1 MFTRLG
7 AVILEK
13 PQSEIW
19 SPLLGVVRSLLALA
33 TGLTLLF
40 SNTQTLFSSNSSL
53 VDKSLCSGIDT
64 ANLFC
69 LATPDNIHLA
79 HIFAL
84 FVLALVASGWRPRLT
99 GLLHWWVAWSYHQ
112 AGTFVDGGDQV
123 NMILTLLLVPVTLT
137 DPRVW
142 HWQHITTKENDLERP
157 IAKLIAL
164 GWLSFIRLQVAVIYF
179 HAATAKFAVPEW
191 LNGTA
196 VYYWFGSSTL
206 GMPDWL
212 HPILDPVLNSAA
224 CVLAITWGTMLLE
237 ILLVLGLFAETK
249 YRRPLLKLGLIF
261 HAGIAVV
268 FSLSSFMLA
277 MDAALLL
284 YLGDPTWKF
293 NLPKLP
299 RKSRKI
305 VQFATVK
312 LVMPLHDKPLILPA
326 ELVFD
331 GRCGF
336 CTRIVRAIEQ
346 LDRHHRLRTVAWQ
359 EPTVLERSGLSLQD
373 VRGAAWLVVGNS
385 RLRGAAAINA
395 ALTLTTGNGLA
406 WWFYSLPG
414 IRQLQDGVY
423 AWVANHRHWLK
434 GITPRCKE
442 PLVECSSATD

>member
-7 AVILEK
+7 NQILSK

-19 SPLLGVVRSLLALA
+19 TVLIGVVRSLLALA

-40 SNTQTLFSSNSSL
+40 SSSQTLFLSNSSL
-53 VDKSLCSGIDT
+53 VDKSLCTAVDA

-69 LATPDNIHLA
+69 LVPTNQMHLA

-84 FVLALVASGWRPRLT
+84 LVLALVASGWRPRWT
-99 GLLHWWVAWSYHQ
+99 GLLHWWIAWSYHQ

-137 DPRVW
+137 DPRAW
-142 HWQHITTKENDLERP
+142 HWQHIATKEHDLERP
-157 IAKLIAL
+157 FARLVAL

-179 HAATAKFAVPEW
+179 HAATAKFGVPEW

-206 GMPDWL
+206 GMPNWL
-212 HPILDPVLNSAA
+212 HPIFDPLLNSAA

-237 ILLVLGLFAETK
+237 ILLVLGLLADTR

-284 YLGDPTWKF
+284 YLGDPNWTF
-293 NLPKLP
+293 KLP
-299 RKSRKI
+299 SWLWKN
-305 VQFATVK
+305 VFAAISN
-312 LVMPLHDKPLILPA
+312 PLRSDLLTQRA
-326 ELVFD
+326 VFVFD
-331 GRCGF
+331 RRCGF
-336 CTRIVRAIEQ
+336 CTRVAHTLER
-346 LDRHHRLRTVAWQ
+346 LDQHSRLRTRAWQ
-359 EPTVLERSGLSLQD
+359 EPGILERHGFSQQD
-373 VRGAAWLVVGNS
+373 VKDAAWLLVGNR
-385 RLRGAAAINA
+385 RLRGAAAING
-395 ALTLTTGNGLA
+395 ALALSTGVVLP

-414 IRQLQDGVY
+414 IRQLQDDVY
-423 AWVANHRHWLK
+423 IWVANHRHWLR
-434 GITPRCKE
+434 GVMPRCKE
-442 PLVECSSATD
+442 PMVECSAETD

>member
-1 MFTRLG
+1 
-7 AVILEK
+7 
-13 PQSEIW
+13 
-19 SPLLGVVRSLLALA
+19 LAWYEACWHLP
-33 TGLTLLF
+33 
-40 SNTQTLFSSNSSL
+40 QTLFLSNPSL
-53 VDKSLCSGIDT
+53 IDKSLCSGIDA

-69 LATPDNIHLA
+69 LVPTANMNLA
-79 HIFAL
+79 HS
-84 FVLALVASGWRPRLT
+84 LALGILMIVASGWRPRWT
-99 GLLHWWVAWSYHQ
+99 GILHWWVAWSYHQ

-142 HWQHITTKENDLERP
+142 HWQHAATEDRDLERP
-157 IAKLIAL
+157 IARLVAL
-164 GWLSFIRLQVAVIYF
+164 GWLSLIRLQVAVIYF

-196 VYYWFGSSTL
+196 VYYWFGSETL
-206 GMPDWL
+206 GMPNWL
-212 HPILDPVLNSAA
+212 HPILEPLLNSAA

-237 ILLVLGLFAETK
+237 ILLVLGLLAEPR

-284 YLGDPTWKF
+284 YLGDPNWKLS
-293 NLPKLP
+293 LPKLP
-299 RKSRKI
+299 RRSRKI
-305 VQFATVK
+305 VQVSTLN
-312 LVMPLHDKPLILPA
+312 LVMPLHDQPQISPA

-336 CTRIVRAIEQ
+336 CTRVVRAIEA
-346 LDRHHRLRTVAWQ
+346 LDRHNLLRTVAWQ
-359 EPTVLERSGLSLQD
+359 EPNILERNGLSLQD
-373 VRGAAWLVVGNS
+373 VRDAAWLVVGNS

-395 ALTLTTGNGLA
+395 ALTLTTGNSLA

-414 IRQLQDGVY
+414 IHQLQNCIY
-423 AWVANHRHWLK
+423 AWVADHRRLFR
-434 GITPRCKE
+434 GITPHCQE
-442 PLVECSSATD
+442 PMVECSATN

>member
-7 AVILEK
+7 MQILEK

-19 SPLLGVVRSLLALA
+19 TVLLGAVRSILALS

-40 SNTQTLFSSNSSL
+40 TNTQTLFSSNPSL
-53 VDKSLCSGIDT
+53 IDKSVCSGIDA

-69 LATPDNIHLA
+69 LVSSNQLHLA
-79 HIFAL
+79 HLFAL
-84 FVLALVASGWRPRLT
+84 LGLALVASGWRPRWT
-99 GLLHWWVAWSYHQ
+99 GILHWWIAWSYHQ

-137 DPRVW
+137 DPRAW
-142 HWQHITTKENDLERP
+142 HWQDINTAHHNLERP
-157 IAKLIAL
+157 LAKLIAS

-179 HAATAKFAVPEW
+179 HAATAKFGVPEW

-196 VYYWFGSSTL
+196 VYYWFGSASL

-212 HPILDPVLNSAA
+212 HPILDPLLGSAA

-237 ILLVLGLFAETK
+237 ILLVLGLLADTN
-249 YRRPLLKLGLIF
+249 YRRSLLKLGLIF

-284 YLGDPTWKF
+284 YLGDPNWKF
-293 NLPKLP
+293 KLP
-299 RKSRKI
+299 NWRRQNILAPSLEPS
-305 VQFATVK
+305 VQRAVF
-312 LVMPLHDKPLILPA
+312 I
-326 ELVFD
+326 FD

-336 CTRIVRAIEQ
+336 CTRVAHSLER
-346 LDRHHRLRTVAWQ
+346 LDQHSRLRTRAWQ
-359 EPTVLERSGLSLQD
+359 ETDILERYGLSQQEVKD
-373 VRGAAWLVVGNS
+373 AAWLLLGNR

-395 ALTLTTGNGLA
+395 ALALSTGIGLS
-406 WWFYSLPG
+406 WWLYSLPG

-423 AWVANHRHWLK
+423 SWVASHRHWLK
-434 GITPRCKE
+434 GVTPRCKE
-442 PLVECSSATD
+442 PMVECTPQIEL

>member
-7 AVILEK
+7 IQILETHQTK
-13 PQSEIW
+13 IW
-19 SPLLGVVRSLLALA
+19 SVMLGVARSLLALA

-40 SNTQTLFSSNSSL
+40 TDTQTLFLGNSSL
-53 VDKSLCSGIDT
+53 VDKSLCSGIDA

-69 LATPDNIHLA
+69 LVPTASMNLA
-79 HIFAL
+79 HI
-84 FVLALVASGWRPRLT
+84 LALGILVLVTSGWRPRLT
-99 GLLHWWVAWSYHQ
+99 GIFHWWVAWSYHQ

-123 NMILTLLLVPVTLT
+123 IMILTLLLVPVTLT

-142 HWQHITTKENDLERP
+142 HWQRAATEDHDLERP
-157 IAKLIAL
+157 IARLVAL
-164 GWLSFIRLQVAVIYF
+164 GWLSLIRLQVAVIYF

-196 VYYWFGSSTL
+196 VYYWFGSATL
-206 GMPDWL
+206 GMPAWL
-212 HPILDPVLNSAA
+212 QPILDPLLNSAA

-237 ILLVLGLFAETK
+237 ILLVLGLLAEPG

-284 YLGDPTWKF
+284 YLGDPNWK
-293 NLPKLP
+293 LPKLP
-299 RKSRKI
+299 RRSRKI
-305 VQFATVK
+305 VRVSTVS
-312 LVMPLHDKPLILPA
+312 LVMPLHDQPQTLPA

-336 CTRIVRAIEQ
+336 CTRVVHAIKR
-346 LDRHHRLRTVAWQ
+346 LDRHNRLRIVAWQ
-359 EPTVLERSGLSLQD
+359 EPNILERNGLSLQD
-373 VRGAAWLVVGNS
+373 VHDAAWLVVGNS

-414 IRQLQDGVY
+414 IQQFQNFIY
-423 AWVANHRHWLK
+423 AWVANHRRLFR
-434 GITPRCKE
+434 GTTPHCRE
-442 PLVECSSATD
+442 PMVECSATD

>member
-7 AVILEK
+7 LHILETR
-13 PQSEIW
+13 QTEIW
-19 SPLLGVVRSLLALA
+19 SVLLGAARTILALA

-40 SNTQTLFSSNSSL
+40 SNTQTLFLSNSSL
-53 VDKSLCSGIDT
+53 IDKSLCTGIDA

-69 LATPDNIHLA
+69 LAPTTNMNLA
-79 HIFAL
+79 HA
-84 FVLALVASGWRPRLT
+84 LALGILVIVASGWRPRLT
-99 GLLHWWVAWSYHQ
+99 GVFHWWVAWSYHQ

-123 NMILTLLLVPVTLT
+123 IMILTLLLVPVTLT

-142 HWQHITTKENDLERP
+142 HWQHIATKDHELERP
-157 IAKLIAL
+157 MAKLIAL
-164 GWLSFIRLQVAVIYF
+164 GWLSLIRLQVAVIYF
-179 HAATAKFAVPEW
+179 HAATAKFGVPEW

-206 GMPDWL
+206 GMPTWL
-212 HPILDPVLNSAA
+212 HPILDPLLTSAL

-237 ILLVLGLFAETK
+237 ILLVLGLLAETR

-284 YLGDPTWKF
+284 YLGDPKLIF
-293 NLPKLP
+293 KLP
-299 RKSRKI
+299 SWLWKN
-305 VQFATVK
+305 VFAAISN
-312 LVMPLHDKPLILPA
+312 PLRSDLLTQRA
-326 ELVFD
+326 VFVFD

-336 CTRIVRAIEQ
+336 CTRVAHNLER
-346 LDRHHRLRTVAWQ
+346 LDHQHRLRTTAWQ
-359 EPTVLERSGLSLQD
+359 ESGILERHGFSQQD
-373 VRGAAWLVVGNS
+373 VKDAAWLLVGNH
-385 RLRGAAAINA
+385 RLRGAAAING
-395 ALTLTTGNGLA
+395 ALALSTGVGLP

-423 AWVANHRHWLK
+423 IWVANHRHWLR
-434 GITPRCKE
+434 GVTPRCKE
-442 PLVECSSATD
+442 PMVECNAETD

>member
-7 AVILEK
+7 KQILSK

-19 SPLLGVVRSLLALA
+19 TVLLGAARSLLALA

-40 SNTQTLFSSNSSL
+40 TNTQTLFSSNPSL
-53 VDKSLCSGIDT
+53 MDKSLCSGIDA

-69 LATPDNIHLA
+69 LVGSNQLHLA
-79 HIFAL
+79 HL
-84 FVLALVASGWRPRLT
+84 FVLLGLALVASGWRPRWT
-99 GLLHWWVAWSYHQ
+99 GILHWWIAWSYHQ

-137 DPRVW
+137 DPRAW
-142 HWQHITTKENDLERP
+142 HWQRIKDRDLERP

-179 HAATAKFAVPEW
+179 HAATAKFGVPEW

-196 VYYWFGSSTL
+196 VYYWFGSATL

-212 HPILDPVLNSAA
+212 HPVLDPLLNSAA

-237 ILLVLGLFAETK
+237 IGLVLGLLADTP

-284 YLGDPTWKF
+284 YLGDPNWKF
-293 NLPKLP
+293 RLPNWW
-299 RKSRKI
+299 RQS
-305 VQFATVK
+305 
-312 LVMPLHDKPLILPA
+312 ILTPTFEPSSQRA
-326 ELVFD
+326 IFIFD

-336 CTRIVRAIEQ
+336 CTRVAHSLER
-346 LDRHHRLRTVAWQ
+346 LDQHNRLRTRAWQ
-359 EPTVLERSGLSLQD
+359 EPDILERYGLSQQEVKD
-373 VRGAAWLVVGNS
+373 AAWLLLGNH

-395 ALTLTTGNGLA
+395 ALALSTGIGLA

-414 IRQLQDGVY
+414 IQQLQDGVY
-423 AWVANHRHWLK
+423 GWVANRRHWLK
-434 GITPRCKE
+434 GVTPRCKE
-442 PLVECSSATD
+442 PMVECNAAD

>member
-7 AVILEK
+7 NQILSK

-19 SPLLGVVRSLLALA
+19 TVLLGVARSLLALA

-40 SNTQTLFSSNSSL
+40 TNTQTLFSSNPSL
-53 VDKSLCSGIDT
+53 MDKSICTGIDG

-69 LATPDNIHLA
+69 LVSSSQLHLA
-79 HIFAL
+79 HFFAL
-84 FVLALVASGWRPRLT
+84 LGLALVASGWQPRWT
-99 GLLHWWVAWSYHQ
+99 GVLHWWIAWSYHQ

-123 NMILTLLLVPVTLT
+123 NMILTLLLVPVSLT
-137 DPRVW
+137 DPRAW
-142 HWQHITTKENDLERP
+142 HWQRAASQDHDFERP
-157 IAKLIAL
+157 MAKLIAS

-179 HAATAKFAVPEW
+179 HAATAKFGVPEW

-196 VYYWFGSSTL
+196 VYYWFGSATL

-212 HPILDPVLNSAA
+212 HPILDPLLNSAA

-237 ILLVLGLFAETK
+237 ILLVLGLLANTP
-249 YRRPLLKLGLIF
+249 YRRTLLKLGLVF

-284 YLGDPTWKF
+284 YLGDPNWKF
-293 NLPKLP
+293 SLPK
-299 RKSRKI
+299 KSRKI
-305 VQFATVK
+305 VQFVTVR
-312 LVMPLHDKPLILPA
+312 LLMPLHDQTPILPA

-336 CTRIVRAIEQ
+336 CTRVVRAIEH
-346 LDRHHRLRTVAWQ
+346 LDRHNRLRSVAWQ
-359 EPTVLERSGLSLQD
+359 EPTVLERNGLSVQD
-373 VRGAAWLVVGNS
+373 VRDAAWLVVGNS

-395 ALTLTTGNGLA
+395 ALTLATENGLA

-414 IRQLQDGVY
+414 IHQVQDGAY
-423 AWVANHRHWLK
+423 TWIANHRHWLK

-442 PLVECSSATD
+442 PTVECNAAD

>member
-1 MFTRLG
+1 MLSRLG
-7 AVILEK
+7 KQILSK
-13 PQSEIW
+13 PQSQIW
-19 SPLLGVVRSLLALA
+19 TVLLGVARSLLALA

-40 SNTQTLFSSNSSL
+40 TDTQTLFSGNPNL
-53 VDKSLCSGIDT
+53 MDKSLCSGIDA

-69 LATPDNIHLA
+69 LVPSSQLHLA
-79 HIFAL
+79 HLFAL
-84 FVLALVASGWRPRLT
+84 LGLALVASGWRPRWT
-99 GLLHWWVAWSYHQ
+99 GILHWWIAWSYHQ

-137 DPRVW
+137 DPRAW
-142 HWQHITTKENDLERP
+142 HWQRAASQKHDLERP

-164 GWLSFIRLQVAVIYF
+164 GWLSFIRLQVGVIYF
-179 HAATAKFAVPEW
+179 HAATAKFGVPEW

-212 HPILDPVLNSAA
+212 HPILDPMLNSAA
-224 CVLAITWGTMLLE
+224 WVLAITWGTMLLE
-237 ILLVLGLFAETK
+237 IGLVLGLLADTG
-249 YRRPLLKLGLIF
+249 YRRNLLKLGLVF

-284 YLGDPTWKF
+284 YLGDPNWKF
-293 NLPKLP
+293 RLPNWW
-299 RKSRKI
+299 RQS
-305 VQFATVK
+305 
-312 LVMPLHDKPLILPA
+312 ILTPTFEPSNQRA
-326 ELVFD
+326 VFIFD

-336 CTRIVRAIEQ
+336 CTRVAHSLER
-346 LDRHHRLRTVAWQ
+346 LDQHNRLHTRAWQ
-359 EPTVLERSGLSLQD
+359 EPDILERYGLSQQEVKD
-373 VRGAAWLVVGNS
+373 AAWLLLGNR

-395 ALTLTTGNGLA
+395 ALALSTGIGLA

-423 AWVANHRHWLK
+423 GWVANHRHCLK
-434 GITPRCKE
+434 GVTPRCKE
-442 PLVECSSATD
+442 PMVECNAAD